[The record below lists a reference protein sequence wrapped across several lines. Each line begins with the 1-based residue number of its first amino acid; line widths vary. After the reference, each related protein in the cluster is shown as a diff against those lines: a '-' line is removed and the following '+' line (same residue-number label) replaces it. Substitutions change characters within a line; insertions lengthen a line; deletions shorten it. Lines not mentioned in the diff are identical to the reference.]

1 MWKIPARRLPSGC
14 LAAAAALLLSACAG
28 LPDLADRSV
37 SGYIDTDSA
46 PRLEAALPSERPSE
60 KQGWFSDGL
69 VGLALFVVGFGKPI
83 LRGGVGIEYLPHQR
97 GQRVHAQ
104 AARQREALQ

>member
-1 MWKIPARRLPSGC
+1 MRIFVCFQNFKKSDKTFKKLR
-14 LAAAAALLLSACAG
+14 AAG
-28 LPDLADRSV
+28 
-37 SGYIDTDSA
+37 
-46 PRLEAALPSERPSE
+46 RPSE

-69 VGLALFVVGFGKPI
+69 AGLALFVVGFGKPI